1 MSIHPSHS
9 NAAFLSPTFV
19 PDSLGCFLWVA
30 SPGNPPPKFR
40 QKSKLHDVWLSK
52 FGQMSTDSSK
62 SGFKCFA
69 QQKHKPRHTVSRLK
83 RMLKESRMAAEKT
96 NRPKSKLSSPFCHS
110 TENQINMHMY
120 CVKKCWELAPARV
133 SQASSMLEHQQHVL
147 FD

>member
-19 PDSLGCFLWVA
+19 PDSLGCFLWIA

-83 RMLKESRMAAEKT
+83 RMLKESRNGGGKNQSPKIKT
-96 NRPKSKLSSPFCHS
+96 QFSILPQHGKS
-110 TENQINMHMY
+110 NQRAHVLREEM
-120 CVKKCWELAPARV
+120 LGAPARV